1 MVYEEKFK
9 EIEQKIRELE
19 EIRWLLKWA
28 RRTGDEPDVVD
39 REAWKKKI
47 EWAREELR
55 KRGIVP

>member
-1 MVYEEKFK
+1 MVYEEKMK

-28 RRTGDEPDVVD
+28 ARTGDEPDVVD
-39 REAWKKKI
+39 REAWKQKI
-47 EWAREELR
+47 QWAREELR